1 MSIRDRL
8 AAKAKANA
16 AKAKEVEVDE
26 VESGEDEEE
35 EEVVKPAPKGRGRP
49 AAKAKA
55 PEPEDDDEVEDED
68 EEEAEEEE
76 APAPKS
82 KKGTP
87 TPTKGRG
94 RPAKV
99 VEPDDDDEVEDEDEE
114 EEVVK
119 PAPKGRGRPA
129 KVVEPEEEEEDEE
142 EEAPAPKS
150 KKAAPAA
157 PVKGRGRPAKVVE
170 PEEDEEEE
178 APAPKSKKAAFL
190 KDKKG
195 TPAKKTYAE
204 GTWLPRDEFLNRIQD
219 KLAGTSFE
227 GITKAQLDEFIHAYE
242 DTTLE
247 ILASNDV
254 TLFGKKTKSTL
265 IQPRLYNPGV
275 GGLAG
280 VATQYHT
287 EVNGHRRVTIS
298 IPFDKQRRIGTVNP
312 KGEFVEGKFDGK
324 KFIAGKWKDDETFVP
339 NKK

>member
-1 MSIRDRL
+1 M
-8 AAKAKANA
+8 
-16 AKAKEVEVDE
+16 
-26 VESGEDEEE
+26 
-35 EEVVKPAPKGRGRP
+35 
-49 AAKAKA
+49 
-55 PEPEDDDEVEDED
+55 
-68 EEEAEEEE
+68 
-76 APAPKS
+76 
-82 KKGTP
+82 
-87 TPTKGRG
+87 
-94 RPAKV
+94 
-99 VEPDDDDEVEDEDEE
+99 
-114 EEVVK
+114 
-119 PAPKGRGRPA
+119 
-129 KVVEPEEEEEDEE
+129 
-142 EEAPAPKS
+142 
-150 KKAAPAA
+150 
-157 PVKGRGRPAKVVE
+157 
-170 PEEDEEEE
+170 
-178 APAPKSKKAAFL
+178 
-190 KDKKG
+190 
-195 TPAKKTYAE
+195 
-204 GTWLPRDEFLNRIQD
+204 PRDEFLNRIQD

-298 IPFDKQRRIGTVNP
+298 IPFDKQRRIGTVNA